1 MKRIALLSGITFGA
15 IMIVLS
21 FAIAA
26 ETILRKFFSHS
37 MGGID
42 ELGGYAVAIV
52 APLAFIVA
60 AHEQAHIRINVL
72 HGQLPLRARA
82 WLNVVAAV
90 SLSLLALFLLYFT
103 FKTVQDTLA
112 YRSIAQTPWATPLI
126 YPQGVWLVAM
136 ASFAIGT
143 LVIAARTVMLAFRGD
158 WQTLDRRYGPGS
170 PQDELE
176 AELADLKA
184 RDGMQS
190 DEVKP

>member
-1 MKRIALLSGITFGA
+1 MKRIAQLFGITFGT

-42 ELGGYAVAIV
+42 ELGGYAVAVV
-52 APLAFIVA
+52 APLAFLVTA
-60 AHEQAHIRINVL
+60 YEQAHIRINIL
-72 HGQLPLRARA
+72 HGKLPLKARA
-82 WLNVVAAV
+82 MLNVAAAV

-103 FKTVQDTLA
+103 LKTVQDTLA

-126 YPQGVWLVAM
+126 YPQAVWLVAM
-136 ASFAIGT
+136 LAFTIGT
-143 LVIAARTVMLAFRGD
+143 MVMAARTVILAIGSD
-158 WQTLDRRYGPGS
+158 WATLDRKYGPGS

-176 AELADLKA
+176 AELADLKS
-184 RDGMQS
+184 REGVQ
-190 DEVKP
+190 P

>member
-1 MKRIALLSGITFGA
+1 MARVSGILFGA

-37 MGGID
+37 LGGID
-42 ELGGYAVAIV
+42 ELGGYAVAVV

-72 HGQLPLRARA
+72 HGHLPLRTRA
-82 WLNVVAAV
+82 WLNVAAAV
-90 SLSLLALFLLYFT
+90 ALSLLALFLLYFT
-103 FKTVQDTLA
+103 LKTVQDTLA

-136 ASFAIGT
+136 VSFAIGT
-143 LVIAARTVMLAFRGD
+143 IVIAAHAMGLALKGD

-170 PQDELE
+170 AQDELE
-176 AELADLKA
+176 AELADLRA
-184 RDGMQS
+184 RDGLNP
-190 DEVKP
+190 ETRP

>member
-143 LVIAARTVMLAFRGD
+143 LVIAARTVMLAARGD

-176 AELADLKA
+176 AELADLKS
-184 RDGMQS
+184 REGLLS